1 MLAPKFCA
9 LSQNFMN
16 IADVVLKLLQN
27 IVLRGWYNHTHLT
40 PKFRDGLKK
49 RKIWKLLDS
58 NQTHMMKLLAINYFH
73 KKSPS

>member
-49 RKIWKLLDS
+49 RKI
-58 NQTHMMKLLAINYFH
+58 
-73 KKSPS
+73 